1 MSAWLRSRLAGS
13 PLRNPQFARL
23 MGALLVSQIGDQF
36 TLIAL
41 IWFVLKLTGSEW
53 LVGAAV
59 LSYSLPRAISA
70 PLWGNLMDRVP
81 PQQVMLIDNAARAVI
96 IALIPICYWLDIGG
110 IEAVLGL
117 ALLAGLFSPATEIG
131 ARLLT
136 QRMVPDQDLARANGM
151 VATTLQLSILF
162 GPALAGWT
170 IARWNAPIAML
181 IDAAS
186 FLPLVAVLP
195 TLKIAP
201 AASAGNAEQAGQKER
216 PRFTDGFKQ
225 VLRIKPV
232 RVFTALL
239 FTLALSYYP
248 LEPALPLY
256 VERVIRADADAF
268 GTIWSAF
275 GIGAAL
281 SYLLVAPLSH
291 VKRAGV
297 VAAGCAICWGI
308 AILPMALYPSLP
320 LALACFALGGLS
332 WGPYG
337 PLETTLLLRIIPKEQ
352 QGAVFGARS
361 ALINLT
367 GPLGVMIGSALMQ
380 LVSPATVIAISSVAV
395 LVAGAGALLSSDV
408 RALRS
413 GPTSELSPGDATA

>member
-13 PLRNPQFARL
+13 PLHNPPFARL
-23 MGALLVSQIGDQF
+23 MGALLISQVGDQF

-81 PQQVMLIDNAARAVI
+81 PQWVMLIDNAARAAI
-96 IALIPICYWLDIGG
+96 IALIPVCYWLDIGG
-110 IEAVLGL
+110 IALVLGL

-136 QRMVPDQDLARANGM
+136 QRMVSDRDLARANGM
-151 VATTLQLSILF
+151 LATTLQLSILF
-162 GPALAGWT
+162 GPALAGWM
-170 IARWNAPIAML
+170 IARWGAPTAML

-195 TLKIAP
+195 TLKIDAHP
-201 AASAGNAEQAGQKER
+201 AAASHSER
-216 PRFTDGFKQ
+216 ARFIDGFRQ
-225 VLRIKPV
+225 VLRLKPV
-232 RVFTALL
+232 RVLTALL

-256 VERVIRADADAF
+256 VERVIHADAAAF

-275 GIGAAL
+275 GIGAAV
-281 SYLLVAPLSH
+281 SYLLVDPLSR
-291 VKRAGV
+291 VKHAGV

-308 AILPMALYPSLP
+308 AILPMALFPSLP
-320 LALACFALGGLS
+320 LALVSFVLGGLS

-337 PLETTLLLRIIPKEQ
+337 PLESTLLLRIIPKEQ

-367 GPLGVMIGSALMQ
+367 GPLGVLLGSALMQ
-380 LVSPATVIAISSVAV
+380 WVSPAAVIAISSLAV
-395 LVAGAGALLSSDV
+395 LVAGVGALLSADL

-413 GPTSELSPGDATA
+413 DPVKATEMISDRS